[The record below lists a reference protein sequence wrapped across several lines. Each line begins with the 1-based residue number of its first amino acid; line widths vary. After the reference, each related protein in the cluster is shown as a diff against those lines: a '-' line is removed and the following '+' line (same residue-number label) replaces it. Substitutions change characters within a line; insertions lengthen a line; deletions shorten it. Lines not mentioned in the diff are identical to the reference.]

1 MLAGELKLAAMVR
14 WWVVLHHP
22 LLAHSPHTGL
32 GGRLCVRGV
41 RRGGGREAEV
51 RTSREESVVLFE
63 LCNTRI
69 VVEIR

>member
-14 WWVVLHHP
+14 CWVVLHHP
-22 LLAHSPHTGL
+22 LLAHSPHTGM
-32 GGRLCVRGV
+32 GGEAVCKGCEEM
-41 RRGGGREAEV
+41 GREAEV

-63 LCNTRI
+63 LRNTRI